1 MKVIS
6 VNVGLPRQIEWNGK
20 TVQTAIFKEPV
31 QGPVTVKTLN
41 LEGDAQADLSVHG
54 GVTKAVYIYPSEH
67 YSFWRRE
74 LSLDQLPWGMFGEN
88 LTTDG
93 LMEDHVYIGDE
104 FRIGTARVAVTEPRM
119 PCYKLGIRFGRA
131 DMVKRFLRSERTGC
145 YVRVLEEGLVE
156 AGDRITPLKRHPK
169 RVPVKDITRLYTS
182 ERQNIELLTR
192 AIGVDALGESW
203 RGYFRHQLE
212 KLQQ

>member
-1 MKVIS
+1 M
-6 VNVGLPRQIEWNGK
+6 
-20 TVQTAIFKEPV
+20 QTAIFKEPV

-93 LMEDHVYIGDE
+93 LLEDHVYIGDE
-104 FRIGTARVAVTEPRM
+104 FVAIEHQKRFHRGMPDPLVAV
-119 PCYKLGIRFGRA
+119 
-131 DMVKRFLRSERTGC
+131 DER
-145 YVRVLEEGLVE
+145 V
-156 AGDRITPLKRHPK
+156 IH
-169 RVPVKDITRLYTS
+169 
-182 ERQNIELLTR
+182 
-192 AIGVDALGESW
+192 
-203 RGYFRHQLE
+203 HQ
-212 KLQQ
+212 